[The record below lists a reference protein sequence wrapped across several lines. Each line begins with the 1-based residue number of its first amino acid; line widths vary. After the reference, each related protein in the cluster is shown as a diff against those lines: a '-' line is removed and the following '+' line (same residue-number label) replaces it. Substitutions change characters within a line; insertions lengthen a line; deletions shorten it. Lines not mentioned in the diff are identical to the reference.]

1 MNILDLDIKSS
12 FKFQIIFFLSCAI
25 HVTFL
30 IIFAVNEMYALMGVN
45 VFSVIFYLSAGIA
58 TRGKLFDNHS
68 MAWILATYIEITA
81 HAVLCTLWLGFE
93 ACFFLYMIIALT
105 VSSYVVYLSLDKK
118 IFFRIIA
125 PFALTSFAALIF
137 CFAFLAVNPPI
148 IELIFNRSI
157 DDERI
162 EVMRGVNIFL
172 NFVIVF
178 FFTIVFIA
186 EMNNLVRKLEET
198 NQKLNYIANH
208 DALTDLYNRHSLK
221 ELFIR
226 FRKNLRDNEAVSVN
240 DENAEQD
247 DDSMQYCVIMGDVDN
262 FKSINDT
269 YGHSCGDLVLKGVA
283 AAIKKSV
290 ADKEIACRWGG
301 EEFLILMNGDKEEC
315 IKRAEEI
322 RKSVSDIRIE
332 EEKEL
337 SVTMTFG
344 LVYCTEKR
352 DSMVLSKRIT
362 KIDELVQIADSRLYA
377 GKGSG
382 KNVVIYR

>member
-1 MNILDLDIKSS
+1 MNILDFDIKSS

-25 HVTFL
+25 HITFL
-30 IIFAVNEMYALMGVN
+30 IIFAASEMYALASVN

-58 TRGKLFDNHS
+58 TRGKSFDRFS
-68 MAWILATYIEITA
+68 KAWIFATYVEITA

-93 ACFFLYMIIALT
+93 SCFFLYAIIALT
-105 VSSYVVYLSLDKK
+105 VSSYVVYLSLGKRA
-118 IFFRIIA
+118 FFRIMT
-125 PFALTSFAALIF
+125 PFALTSFASLVF
-137 CFAFLAVNPPI
+137 CFAFLAVNPPL
-148 IELIFNRSI
+148 IELIFNHSI
-157 DDERI
+157 DYDRI
-162 EVMRGVNIFL
+162 WVMRGVNIFL
-172 NFVIVF
+172 NFVIIF

-186 EMNNLVRKLEET
+186 EMNNLVGKLEKT

-221 ELFIR
+221 ELFET
-226 FRKNLRDNEAVSVN
+226 FRKSFRNTEAGIN
-240 DENAEQD
+240 GENAEQD
-247 DDSMQYCVIMGDVDN
+247 GDSLRYCVIMGDVDN

-283 AAIKKSV
+283 AVIKTSV

-301 EEFLILMNGDKEEC
+301 EEFLILMNGDREEC

-322 RKSVSDIRIE
+322 RKKVSDIRIE
-332 EEKEL
+332 DEKEL

-344 LVYCTEKR
+344 LVYCTEKK
-352 DSMVLSKRIT
+352 DGTALSKRIT
-362 KIDELVQIADSRLYA
+362 RIDELVQIADSRLYT